1 VAKKTVE
8 VELLPLP
15 YGVTRQS
22 LEAVDADVLRKAMFK
37 GIYLTELLLFAQAE
51 NEAIRVTSTRVVMDQ
66 LSKSLFNPE
75 RMDKDWT
82 DGGYDLETKI
92 ELLKVAKDM
101 HKDGLK
107 FLGDL
112 HRSVAS
118 GLEAVKSIERHG
130 SDGAPADKPS
140 KKKATKEV
148 RRLLEDEMAKRVREI
163 EAKKSAS

>member
-1 VAKKTVE
+1 VAKKRD
-8 VELLPLP
+8 ELALP
-15 YGVTRQS
+15 YGVTRES
-22 LEAVDADVLRKAMFK
+22 LESVDAEVLRRAMFK

-51 NEAIRVTSTRVVMDQ
+51 HEAVRIGSMRQVMDV
-66 LSKSLFNPE
+66 LSTSLFDRE
-75 RMDKDWT
+75 MMEKSYT
-82 DGGYDLETKI
+82 DGGYGLEMKL
-92 ELLKVAKDM
+92 ELLKVANDM
-101 HKDGLK
+101 HRGGLK

-130 SDGAPADKPS
+130 NDGVPADKPS

-148 RRLLEDEMAKRVREI
+148 RRLLEDEMARRVREI